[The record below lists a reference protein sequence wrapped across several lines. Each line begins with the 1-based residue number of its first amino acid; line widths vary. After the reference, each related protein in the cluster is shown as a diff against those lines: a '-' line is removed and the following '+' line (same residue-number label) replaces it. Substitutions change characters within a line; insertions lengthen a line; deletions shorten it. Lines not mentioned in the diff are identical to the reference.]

1 MPPKVLTTNILRKI
15 NFALICWLSAT
26 WTFGQGNT
34 TFEASTSARQ
44 VLLDNYFEVSFNL
57 KNANG
62 SQFAPP
68 NFKDFIVIAGPSTTS
83 SVQII
88 NGSVSREMG
97 YSYTLQPKKVGKFTI
112 GSASVSANG
121 KVLRSSPISIE
132 VLKNTVKPKDGG
144 GQQYFIRIESSKKQ
158 AYVGEQITLDF
169 KLYTRVGIER
179 YEIPEDPSYD
189 GFYAVELRRF
199 SSNTVQEVLNGQ
211 QYATKVLRRI
221 ALFPQR
227 TGKLTIEPFRIQLAV
242 VEEGGSTGFFF
253 NRNVKPA
260 YFTTDAIDI
269 TVNPLPSNEPE
280 GFCGAVGNF
289 DLQAGIDR
297 KLATTNDAVTLS
309 LVLTG
314 NGDVKRI
321 NPPVLLFSDSFEVY
335 EPKMVGEKTDEI
347 RGEIVSEK
355 RFEYLLLP
363 KFEGNFNIKP
373 IVSYFSTDKGQFANF
388 EIGPFPLSVKAGTG
402 NRTTTTSKKQSDAEL
417 RDILPIKPITKL
429 NKTAWELVGSPVF
442 YMLVLIPILVFAFLI
457 IRQRKQKKLANIDPT
472 ILKVKSAGREAQ
484 KRLAIAHQQLQLGNS
499 RGFYD
504 EVSKAYMGYI
514 CDKTGLT
521 LAQFSKDNVGEKL
534 QSLKVNQYTVSEF
547 LKILQTCEVALFAGM
562 DNTTSMMTTYENA
575 IGVITAIENELDAA
589 KP

>member
-1 MPPKVLTTNILRKI
+1 MPLKVLNINILRKI
-15 NFALICWLSAT
+15 NFALICWLAAT
-26 WTFGQGNT
+26 WAFGQGNI
-34 TFEASTSARQ
+34 TFEASISSRQ
-44 VLLDNYFEVSFNL
+44 VLLDNYFEVTFSL
-57 KNANG
+57 KNATG
-62 SQFAPP
+62 LQFAPP
-68 NFKDFIVIAGPSTTS
+68 SFKDFIVVAGPSTSS

-88 NGSVSREMG
+88 NGAVSREMG
-97 YSYTLQPKKVGKFTI
+97 YSYTLQPTKVGKLTI

-132 VLKNTVKPKDGG
+132 VLKNTARPKDGG
-144 GQQYFIRIESSKKQ
+144 GQQYFIRIEPNKNQ

-179 YEIPEDPSYD
+179 YEIPEDPNYD

-221 ALFPQR
+221 ALFPQQ

-253 NRNVKPA
+253 NRNVKPV

-269 TVNPLPSNEPE
+269 MVKPIPGDEPE
-280 GFCGAVGNF
+280 GYCGAVGNF
-289 DLQAGIDR
+289 ELQAGIDR
-297 KLATTNDAVTLS
+297 KLATTDDAITFN

-321 NPPVLLFSDSFEVY
+321 NPPILSFSDSFEVY
-335 EPKMVGEKTDEI
+335 EPKMVSEKTDEI
-347 RGEIVSEK
+347 RGEVVSEK

-363 KFEGNFNIKP
+363 KFAGNYNIKP
-373 IVSYFSTDKGQFANF
+373 VVSYFNTEKGQYAKF

-402 NRTTTTSKKQSDAEL
+402 NQNLTSKKPSEAEL
-417 RDILPIKPITKL
+417 NDILPIKPITKL
-429 NKTAWELVGSPVF
+429 DKTAWELVGSPVF
-442 YMLVLIPILVFAFLI
+442 YLLVLLPILFFGFLLL
-457 IRQRKQKKLANIDPT
+457 RQKKQKALANIDPA
-472 ILKVKSAGREAQ
+472 ILKAKSAGLEAQ
-484 KRLAIAHQQLQLGNS
+484 KRLAVAQQQLQLGNS
-499 RGFYD
+499 RGFYF

-514 CDKTGLT
+514 CDKTGLS
-521 LAQFSKDNVGEKL
+521 LAQFSKESVGEKL
-534 QSLKVNQYTVSEF
+534 QSLKVNQSTVTEF

-562 DNTTSMMTTYENA
+562 DNPASMMTTYENA
-575 IGVITAIENELDAA
+575 IGVITAIENELGTIKA
-589 KP
+589 

>member
-1 MPPKVLTTNILRKI
+1 MPLKVLNVNILRKI
-15 NFALICWLSAT
+15 SFALICWLAAT
-26 WTFGQGNT
+26 LAYGQGSIA
-34 TFEASTSARQ
+34 FEASTSTRQ
-44 VLLDNYFEVSFNL
+44 VLLDNYFEVTFNL

-62 SQFAPP
+62 SQFSPP
-68 NFKDFIVIAGPSTTS
+68 SFKDFMVIAGPSTSS

-88 NGSVSREMG
+88 NGTVSREMG
-97 YSYTLQPKKVGKFTI
+97 YSYTLMPTKVGKFTI
-112 GSASVSANG
+112 GSASVNANG
-121 KVLRSSPISIE
+121 KILRSRPISIE

-144 GQQYFIRIESSKKQ
+144 GQEYFIRLVPNKKQ

-179 YEIPEDPSYD
+179 YEIPEDPNYD

-221 ALFPQR
+221 ALFPQQ

-253 NRNVKPA
+253 NRNVKPV

-269 TVNPLPSNEPE
+269 MVKPIPGDEPE
-280 GFCGAVGNF
+280 GYCGAVGNF
-289 DLQAGIDR
+289 ELQAGIDR
-297 KLATTNDAVTLS
+297 KLATTDDAIIFN

-321 NPPVLLFSDSFEVY
+321 NPPILSFSDSFEVY
-335 EPKMVGEKTDEI
+335 EPKMVSEKTDEI

-355 RFEYLLLP
+355 TFEYLLLP
-363 KFEGNFNIKP
+363 KFAGNYNIKP
-373 IVSYFSTDKGQFANF
+373 VVSYFNAEIGQYAKF
-388 EIGPFPLSVKAGTG
+388 EIGPFPLTVKIGTG
-402 NRTTTTSKKQSDAEL
+402 TQNTTYKKPIDTEL
-417 RDILPIKPITKL
+417 NDILPIKQITNL
-429 NKTAWELVGSPVF
+429 DKTAWELVSSPVF
-442 YMLVLIPILVFAFLI
+442 YLLVLLPILLFGFLLL
-457 IRQRKQKKLANIDPT
+457 RQKKQKELANADPA

-484 KRLAIAHQQLQLGNS
+484 KRLAVAKQQLQLGNS

-521 LAQFSKDNVGEKL
+521 LAQFSKENVGEKL
-534 QSLKVNQYTVSEF
+534 LSLKVKQSTVTEF
-547 LKILQTCEVALFAGM
+547 LKILQTCEVALFAGL
-562 DNTTSMMTTYENA
+562 DNTASMMATYENA
-575 IGVITAIENELDAA
+575 IGVITAIENELGTIKA
-589 KP
+589 